1 MNIIAECGVNFDN
14 IDQAFTMIE
23 NSKESGCAYTK
34 FQLYDESVIKDSPL
48 QAELRKRMITRDI
61 AALLVE
67 EGEADGQPVFFTPMF
82 VKAVDWI
89 EDLGCKLIKIR
100 YNDRQ
105 NIELINRALDVGVP
119 VMISIDRQYT
129 AFYKDRSIKLLYCVP
144 KYPAAPEDYQFAP
157 EDFSTGA
164 YHGAPIFSGVSD
176 HTKGVEILGRA
187 KVCGAEFCECHAMIE
202 GTQPI
207 EAAWSKTLEEL
218 GEWIAVNT

>member
-14 IDQAFTMIE
+14 ISQAFAMIE
-23 NSKESGCAYTK
+23 KSKESGCAYTK

-48 QAELRKRMITRDI
+48 QAKLRKRMITRD
-61 AALLVE
+61 
-67 EGEADGQPVFFTPMF
+67 
-82 VKAVDWI
+82 VDWI

-187 KVCGAEFCECHAMIE
+187 KACGAEFCECHAMIE

-207 EAAWSKTLEEL
+207 EAAWSKTFEEL
-218 GEWIAVNT
+218 REWIAVNI